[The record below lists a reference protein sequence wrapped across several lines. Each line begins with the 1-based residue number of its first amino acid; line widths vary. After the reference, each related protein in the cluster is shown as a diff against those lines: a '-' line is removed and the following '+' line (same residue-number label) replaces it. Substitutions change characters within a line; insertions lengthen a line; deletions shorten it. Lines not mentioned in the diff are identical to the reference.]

1 MHPLIKLAFHTHY
14 GIYKWWFPCKIGW
27 NNNEF
32 PIRLRLE
39 SSLWKLLPWYFVTWI
54 ILFGSVAGSIAFLL
68 IREIFKPSSQINAIH
83 MGLLFYIGFGTSIT
97 WGVCLAFHEYWNEVV
112 STFNQFA
119 IFEDD
124 WRKGPA
130 EPYRHP
136 KTQYMRIWKLSYEEL
151 TGMVL
156 NMIIVGC
163 GTITLPLC
171 LLTGVLTNLDPFIVV
186 LEDYFLLPRDERST
200 IANVFLILCRLF
212 LVFVCAMELG
222 RFMLI
227 TLILTFSMGMVMEKL
242 LINILE
248 TEDLNVAYQKYQ
260 RVWLNYYIVKSPIN
274 NLLAIGA
281 LIGFA
286 DGTTVIWLSFNA
298 WSYVSPFIA
307 GMCPFLSV
315 WMLIILLVVISS
327 QVSIVEKSERFIHK
341 WKKES
346 LIQPGI
352 HISKS
357 IRHSKMLGR
366 TLRSLPVAC
375 STCCGINSNTPL
387 NFLQILMK
395 AVTDSLLGIQL

>member
-1 MHPLIKLAFHTHY
+1 MMF
-14 GIYKWWFPCKIGW
+14 GIP
-27 NNNEF
+27 
-32 PIRLRLE
+32 
-39 SSLWKLLPWYFVTWI
+39 V
-54 ILFGSVAGSIAFLL
+54 GSIAFLL
-68 IREIFKPSSQINAIH
+68 IREIFKPSPQVTAIH
-83 MGLLFYIGFGTSIT
+83 IGILFYIGVCTSIS

-119 IFEDD
+119 IFEED

-130 EPYRHP
+130 EAYRHP

-163 GTITLPLC
+163 GTITLPMGGFA
-171 LLTGVLTNLDPFIVV
+171 GVLTNLDPFIFL
-186 LEDYFLLPRDERST
+186 LEDYFLPPRDEQS
-200 IANVFLILCRLF
+200 IFVNVLLLLCRQIY
-212 LVFVCAMELG
+212 VFVCAMELG

-248 TEDLNVAYQKYQ
+248 AEDLNVAYQKYQ
-260 RVWLNYYIVKSPIN
+260 LVWLQYYIVKAPFN
-274 NLLAIGA
+274 NVLAIGGF
-281 LIGFA
+281 IGFA
-286 DGTTVIWLSFNA
+286 GGTAVIWLSFNA
-298 WSYVSPFIA
+298 WNYIKPFIA
-307 GMCPFLSV
+307 GMFPFLSV

-327 QVSIVEKSERFIHK
+327 QVRIVEKSGLFIRK

-352 HISKS
+352 HIRKS
-357 IRHSKMLGR
+357 IRLSKMLGR

-375 STCCGINSNTPL
+375 STCCDINSNTPL